1 MTLLL
6 ALIAL
11 AAYFAMPDD
20 WRRLLSQPG
29 QSWLRLMESLPAA
42 LPVAVRLALV
52 IVLPMLVLL
61 VLIQGLREVGLS
73 LLVFLPAAIVLV
85 IVFSDVS
92 LPRALERFAMM
103 WQRQYAP
110 EESDEKSDT
119 EHQSASISDDQHDW
133 VTDEVTLDTEL
144 HQARTYLLRESLH
157 ELFSPLFWFLLAGPV
172 AALGYYLLRLM
183 VGHSREESRQVA
195 LSWLHIADWIPTR
208 LLSMSFALAGNF
220 TATWAVIR
228 EQLLKSDANGHE
240 LIDVAAQAAEPE
252 GLDDDI
258 EAPHLNLTASLT
270 RVQALIQ
277 RSLIVWMVFL
287 ALKTLWPS
295 F

>member
-1 MTLLL
+1 MSLLL

-42 LPVAVRLALV
+42 LPAPVRLALV

-103 WQRQYAP
+103 WQRQYAAP
-110 EESDEKSDT
+110 EDADKSDI
-119 EHQSASISDDQHDW
+119 EHLSATVIDDQHDW
-133 VTDEVTLDTEL
+133 VTDEVTLDAEL
-144 HQARTYLLRESLH
+144 HQARTFLLRESLH

-183 VGHSREESRQVA
+183 VGHAREEARQIA

-208 LLSMSFALAGNF
+208 LLSISFALAGNF

-258 EAPHLNLTASLT
+258 ESAHLNLTASLT

-287 ALKTLWPS
+287 ALKTLWPG

>member
-29 QSWLRLMESLPAA
+29 QSWLRLMESAPAS
-42 LPVAVRLALV
+42 LPVPARLLV
-52 IVLPMLVLL
+52 AIVLPMLVLL
-61 VLIQGLREVGLS
+61 LLLQGLREVGLS
-73 LLVFLPAAIVLV
+73 LLVFLPAATVLV
-85 IVFSDVS
+85 IIFSDVS
-92 LPRALERFAMM
+92 LPRALERFALM
-103 WQRQYAP
+103 WERQYTP
-110 EESDEKSDT
+110 QSEDSS
-119 EHQSASISDDQHDW
+119 EHEANLTAADQHDW

-144 HQARTYLLRESLH
+144 HQARTFLLRENLH

-183 VGHSREESRQVA
+183 VGHAREEARQVA

-208 LLSMSFALAGNF
+208 LLAMSFALAGNF

-228 EQLLKSDANGHE
+228 DQLLKSDANGHE
-240 LIDVAAQAAEPE
+240 LIDIAAQAAEPE

-258 EAPHLNLTASLT
+258 ESPHVNLMASLT

-287 ALKTLWPS
+287 ALKTLWPG

>member
-42 LPVAVRLALV
+42 LPVPVRLVMAIV
-52 IVLPMLVLL
+52 IPMLVLL

-73 LLVFLPAAIVLV
+73 LLVFLPAAVVLV
-85 IVFSDVS
+85 IIFSDVS
-92 LPRALERFAMM
+92 LPRALERFALM

-110 EESDEKSDT
+110 ENEEGS
-119 EHQSASISDDQHDW
+119 EHQSTLIADDQHDW

-144 HQARTYLLRESLH
+144 HQARTFLLRESLH

-183 VGHSREESRQVA
+183 VGHAREEARQVA

-208 LLSMSFALAGNF
+208 LLAMSFALAGNF

-258 EAPHLNLTASLT
+258 ESPHLNLVTSLT

-287 ALKTLWPS
+287 ALKTLWPG

>member
-20 WRRLLSQPG
+20 WRQLMSKPAS
-29 QSWLRLMESLPAA
+29 SWLRLMDTLPTSLPVS
-42 LPVAVRLALV
+42 LRLAAV
-52 IVLPMLVLL
+52 IALPMLVLL

-85 IVFSDVS
+85 VVFSDIS
-92 LPRALERFAMM
+92 LPRALERFALM
-103 WQRQYAP
+103 WQRQY
-110 EESDEKSDT
+110 EVDT
-119 EHQSASISDDQHDW
+119 ESAQDAVEHMPATTDKEQHDW

-144 HQARTYLLRESLH
+144 HQARTFLLRENLH

-183 VGHSREESRQVA
+183 VGHAREELRQVA
-195 LSWLHIADWIPTR
+195 LSWLNLADWIPTR
-208 LLSMSFALAGNF
+208 LLAISFALAGNF
-220 TATWAVIR
+220 TETWAVIR
-228 EQLLKSDANGHE
+228 DQLLKSDANGHE

-252 GLDDDI
+252 ELDDDI
-258 EAPHLNLTASLT
+258 EAAHLNLTASLT
-270 RVQALIQ
+270 RVQALLQ

>member
-1 MTLLL
+1 MSLLL

-42 LPVAVRLALV
+42 LPVPVRLVMA
-52 IVLPMLVLL
+52 IVMPMLVLL
-61 VLIQGLREVGLS
+61 VFIQGLREVGLS
-73 LLVFLPAAIVLV
+73 LLVFFPAAVVL
-85 IVFSDVS
+85 IIIFSDIS
-92 LPRALERFAMM
+92 LPRALERFALM

-110 EESDEKSDT
+110 ENEEGA
-119 EHQSASISDDQHDW
+119 EYQSTLIADDQHDW

-144 HQARTYLLRESLH
+144 HQARTFLLRESLH

-183 VGHSREESRQVA
+183 VGHAREEARQVA
-195 LSWLHIADWIPTR
+195 LAWLHIADWIPTR
-208 LLSMSFALAGNF
+208 LLAMSFALAGNF

-258 EAPHLNLTASLT
+258 ESPHLNLVASLT

-287 ALKTLWPS
+287 ALKTLWPG

>member
-29 QSWLRLMESLPAA
+29 QSWLRLMESLPTA
-42 LPVAVRLALV
+42 LPVHARLVMV

-61 VLIQGLREVGLS
+61 LLIQGLREVGLS
-73 LLVFLPAAIVLV
+73 LLVFLPAAVVLV
-85 IVFSDVS
+85 IIFSDVA
-92 LPRALERFAMM
+92 LPRALERFALM
-103 WQRQYAP
+103 WQRQYGSENEETP
-110 EESDEKSDT
+110 EY
-119 EHQSASISDDQHDW
+119 QSTLSADDQHDW

-144 HQARTYLLRESLH
+144 HQARTFLLRESLH

-183 VGHSREESRQVA
+183 VGHAREEARQVA

-208 LLSMSFALAGNF
+208 LLAMSFALAGNF

-258 EAPHLNLTASLT
+258 ESPHLNLVASLT

-287 ALKTLWPS
+287 ALKTLWPG

>member
-42 LPVAVRLALV
+42 LPVPVRLIMAIV
-52 IVLPMLVLL
+52 IPMLVLL

-73 LLVFLPAAIVLV
+73 LLVFLPAAVVLV
-85 IVFSDVS
+85 VIFSDVS
-92 LPRALERFAMM
+92 LPRALERFAWM
-103 WQRQYAP
+103 WQRQYVP
-110 EESDEKSDT
+110 ENEEDS
-119 EHQSASISDDQHDW
+119 EHQSTLIADDQHDW

-144 HQARTYLLRESLH
+144 HQARTFLLRESLH

-183 VGHSREESRQVA
+183 VGHAREEARQVA

-208 LLSMSFALAGNF
+208 LLAMSFALAGNF

-258 EAPHLNLTASLT
+258 ESPHLNLVTSLT

-287 ALKTLWPS
+287 ALKTLWPG

>member
-42 LPVAVRLALV
+42 LPVPVRLVMAIV
-52 IVLPMLVLL
+52 IPMLVLL

-73 LLVFLPAAIVLV
+73 LLVFLPAAVVLV
-85 IVFSDVS
+85 VIFSDVS
-92 LPRALERFAMM
+92 LPRALERFALM

-110 EESDEKSDT
+110 ENEEDS
-119 EHQSASISDDQHDW
+119 EHQSTLTADDQHDW

-144 HQARTYLLRESLH
+144 HQARTFLLRESLH

-183 VGHSREESRQVA
+183 VGHAREEARQVA

-208 LLSMSFALAGNF
+208 LLAMSFALAGNF

-258 EAPHLNLTASLT
+258 DSPHLNLVTSLT

-287 ALKTLWPS
+287 ALKTLWPG

>member
-29 QSWLRLMESLPAA
+29 QSWLRMMESLPASI
-42 LPVAVRLALV
+42 PVPVRLVMA

-85 IVFSDVS
+85 IIFSDVS
-92 LPRALERFAMM
+92 LPRALERFALM

-110 EESDEKSDT
+110 ENEDDS
-119 EHQSASISDDQHDW
+119 EHQASLTADDQHDW

-144 HQARTYLLRESLH
+144 HQARTFLLRENLH

-183 VGHSREESRQVA
+183 VGHAREEARQVA

-208 LLSMSFALAGNF
+208 LLAMSFALAGNF

-258 EAPHLNLTASLT
+258 ESPHLNLMASLT

-287 ALKTLWPS
+287 ALKTLWPG

>member
-29 QSWLRLMESLPAA
+29 QSWLRLMESAPAS
-42 LPVAVRLALV
+42 LPVPARLLIA

-61 VLIQGLREVGLS
+61 LLLQGLREVGLS

-85 IVFSDVS
+85 IIFSDVS
-92 LPRALERFAMM
+92 LPRALERFALM
-103 WQRQYAP
+103 WERQYAP
-110 EESDEKSDT
+110 QSDDSS
-119 EHQSASISDDQHDW
+119 EHHASLTANDQHDW

-144 HQARTYLLRESLH
+144 HQARTFLLRENLH

-183 VGHSREESRQVA
+183 VGHAREEARQVA

-208 LLSMSFALAGNF
+208 LLAMSFALAGNF

-228 EQLLKSDANGHE
+228 DQLLKSDANGHE
-240 LIDVAAQAAEPE
+240 LIDIAAQAAEPE

-258 EAPHLNLTASLT
+258 ESPHVNLMASLT

-287 ALKTLWPS
+287 ALKTLWPG